1 MKVLDMDRAK
11 TLIKEQDWDAVEGYI
26 SSILCDNQE
35 HCVDD
40 FARLHPALYL
50 MFREEKLFQLLAE
63 NKIDEAH
70 IFYQHSI
77 VSLEDRDGIFLPVD
91 LGVRIK
97 NLDPS
102 NSSLD
107 PIRRSTQEELSHYVK
122 LYFPKSIG

>member
-1 MKVLDMDRAK
+1 MDRAK

-102 NSSLD
+102 NSSSD
-107 PIRRSTQEELSHYVK
+107 PIRRSTQEELSRYVK